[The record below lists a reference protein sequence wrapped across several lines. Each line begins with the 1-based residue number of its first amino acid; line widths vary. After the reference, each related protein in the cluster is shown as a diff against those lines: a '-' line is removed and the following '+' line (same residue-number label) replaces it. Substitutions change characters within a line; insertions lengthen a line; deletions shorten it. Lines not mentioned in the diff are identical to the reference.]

1 MKMNKKDLYEVTSMN
16 YAQMSKETLR
26 DIAKEALYALYELLS
41 EEDYLEKCEQ
51 IVNYLELTNED
62 LGL

>member
-1 MKMNKKDLYEVTSMN
+1 MKKRDLYEITAQN
-16 YAQMSKETLR
+16 YYQMSKETLR

-41 EEDYLEKCEQ
+41 EEDYLEKSEQ
-51 IVNYLELTNED
+51 IIKYLELENED